1 MTLFESVVRPVLFRL
16 GGGDAET
23 AHEFTLERLSRLG
36 ARTRAVLRSRY
47 ATDAPVDVFGVR
59 FPNPVGLAAGMDKNG
74 VALPA
79 WPALGFGFVE
89 VGTVTAHAQPGNDRP
104 RLFRLRDSEAIIN
117 RMGFNNAGAA
127 ALAARLEALGPIG
140 TPLGVSL
147 GKSKVTP
154 LEAAVEDYLT
164 SYRLLHRFADYI
176 AVNVSSPNTPG
187 LRALQDKSAIAG
199 LLRAL
204 AGPTP
209 VLVKIAP
216 DLTEPAIAE
225 LLDVCLREGA
235 AGVIATNT
243 TLARDGL
250 ALADQPRAVEAGGL
264 SGRPLTE
271 RARKIVHFV
280 HTETGGRL
288 PVIGVGGIMD
298 ADDASRLFDAGA
310 ALVQLYSGFIYRG
323 PALVR
328 AAARASCTGEGNAA
342 GSRASRMGE
351 GNAAGSRASS
361 PGDGAAAA
369 ARVRPAGDGKAAADP
384 GHPAGDRET
393 TPDQR

>member
-1 MTLFESVVRPVLFRL
+1 MTLFESTVRPVLFRL
-16 GGGDAET
+16 GGGDAEA
-23 AHEFTLERLSRLG
+23 AHEFTLHRLAGLP
-36 ARTRAVLRSRY
+36 APVRALMRARY
-47 ATDAPVDVFGVR
+47 ATSAPVEAFGVR
-59 FPNPVGLAAGMDKNG
+59 FPNAVGLAAGMDKNG
-74 VALPA
+74 IALPA

-89 VGTVTAHAQPGNDRP
+89 VGTVTAKAQPGNDKP

-127 ALAARLEALGPIG
+127 ALASRLAALGPIG
-140 TPLGVSL
+140 VPLGVSL

-154 LEAAVEDYLT
+154 LEEAVDDYLT
-164 SYRLLHRFADYI
+164 SHRLLHPYADYI

-187 LRALQDKSAIAG
+187 LRTLQDKSAIAD
-199 LLRAL
+199 LLSAL
-204 AGPTP
+204 VGPKP

-225 LLDVCLREGA
+225 LLEVCLSHGA

-250 ALADQPRAVEAGGL
+250 AEGDQPRAAEAGGL

-271 RARKIVHFV
+271 KARKVVHFV

-288 PVIGVGGIMD
+288 PIIGVGGIME
-298 ADDASRLFDAGA
+298 AGDASRLLDAGA
-310 ALVQLYSGFIYRG
+310 TLVQLYSGFIYRG

-328 AAARASCTGEGNAA
+328 AAARATA
-342 GSRASRMGE
+342 
-351 GNAAGSRASS
+351 
-361 PGDGAAAA
+361 PPA
-369 ARVRPAGDGKAAADP
+369 AR
-384 GHPAGDRET
+384 
-393 TPDQR
+393 

>member
-1 MTLFESVVRPVLFRL
+1 MTLFESTVRPVLFRL

-23 AHEFTLERLSRLG
+23 AHEFTLDRLARLG
-36 ARTRAVLRSRY
+36 GASRAMLRARYSTA
-47 ATDAPVDVFGVR
+47 APVELFGVR
-59 FPNPVGLAAGMDKNG
+59 FPNRIGLAAGMDKNG

-89 VGTVTAHAQPGNDRP
+89 VGTVTAHPQPGNDKP

-127 ALAARLEALGPIG
+127 ALAARLDALGPLDV
-140 TPLGVSL
+140 PLGISL
-147 GKSKVTP
+147 GKSKITP
-154 LEAAVEDYLT
+154 LENAVQDYLS
-164 SYRLLHRFADYI
+164 SYELLHPHADYI

-187 LRALQDKSAIAG
+187 LRTLQDREAIAG
-199 LLRAL
+199 LLSAL
-204 AGPTP
+204 VGKTP

-216 DLTEPAIAE
+216 DLAEAAIAE
-225 LLDVCLREGA
+225 VLEVCLQYGA

-250 ALADQPRAVEAGGL
+250 AATDQDRASEAGGL

-280 HTETGGRL
+280 HTETGGKL
-288 PVIGVGGIMD
+288 PIIGVGGVMS

-310 ALVQLYSGFIYRG
+310 SLVQLYTGFIYRG

-328 AAARASCTGEGNAA
+328 AAARA
-342 GSRASRMGE
+342 
-351 GNAAGSRASS
+351 
-361 PGDGAAAA
+361 AAAV
-369 ARVRPAGDGKAAADP
+369 ARADP
-384 GHPAGDRET
+384 A
-393 TPDQR
+393 

>member
-1 MTLFESVVRPVLFRL
+1 VTAFERLARPALFRI
-16 GGGDAET
+16 GGGDAEK
-23 AHEFTLERLSRLG
+23 AHEFTLGRLARLG
-36 ARTRAVLRSRY
+36 GRTRSVLRARY
-47 ATDAPVDVFGVR
+47 STDAPVEVFGVR
-59 FPNPVGLAAGMDKNG
+59 FPNAVGLAAGMDKNG

-89 VGTVTAHAQPGNDRP
+89 VGTVTAEAQPGNDKP

-127 ALAARLEALGPIG
+127 ALAARLKALGPVG
-140 TPLGVSL
+140 VPLGVSL

-154 LEAAVEDYLT
+154 LEEAVQDYLHP
-164 SYRLLHRFADYI
+164 YADYI

-187 LRALQDKSAIAG
+187 LRALQDKSAIGA
-199 LLRAL
+199 LLGAL
-204 AGPTP
+204 AGKVP

-216 DLTEPAIAE
+216 DLTEAAIAE
-225 LLDVCLREGA
+225 LLEVCLSHGA

-250 ALADQPRAVEAGGL
+250 AAADQPRAGEAGGL

-271 RARKIVHFV
+271 KARKVVHFV

-288 PVIGVGGIMD
+288 PIIGVGGVMC

-310 ALVQLYSGFIYRG
+310 SLVQLYSGFIYHG

-328 AAARASCTGEGNAA
+328 SVARV
-342 GSRASRMGE
+342 
-351 GNAAGSRASS
+351 
-361 PGDGAAAA
+361 AAA
-369 ARVRPAGDGKAAADP
+369 AR
-384 GHPAGDRET
+384 
-393 TPDQR
+393 

>member
-1 MTLFESVVRPVLFRL
+1 VTLFDSTVRPVLFRL

-23 AHEFTLERLSRLG
+23 AHEFTLNRLAGLG
-36 ARTRAVLRSRY
+36 GPVKTLLHARY
-47 ATDAPVDVFGVR
+47 ATKAPVELFGVK
-59 FPNPVGLAAGMDKNG
+59 FPNPIGLAAGMDKNG

-89 VGTVTAHAQPGNDRP
+89 VGTVTAHAQPGNDKP

-127 ALAARLEALGPIG
+127 ALASRLVSLG
-140 TPLGVSL
+140 PLGVPLGISL

-154 LEAAVEDYLT
+154 LEEAVHDYLA
-164 SYRLLHRFADYI
+164 SYELLHPYADYI

-187 LRALQDKSAIAG
+187 LRTLQDRDAIAS
-199 LLRAL
+199 LLGAL
-204 AGPTP
+204 VGKTP

-216 DLTEPAIAE
+216 DLAETAIAE
-225 LLDVCLREGA
+225 VLEVCLQYGA

-250 ALADQPRAVEAGGL
+250 AAADQNRAGEAGGL

-271 RARKIVHFV
+271 KARKIIHFV
-280 HTETGGRL
+280 HTETGGKL
-288 PVIGVGGIMD
+288 PIIGVGGVMS

-310 ALVQLYSGFIYRG
+310 SLVQLYSGFIYKG

-328 AAARASCTGEGNAA
+328 AAARAF
-342 GSRASRMGE
+342 
-351 GNAAGSRASS
+351 
-361 PGDGAAAA
+361 AA
-369 ARVRPAGDGKAAADP
+369 ARP
-384 GHPAGDRET
+384 
-393 TPDQR
+393 